1 MGKDESILALTERFG
16 DWWNHGFDAPRMTD
30 SLYPYDRMFSPIR
43 VNRLRLKNRL
53 IMAPMGN
60 ISMCDET
67 GRPNVKMLRYFAER
81 AKGGVGLITTGL
93 VPVSY
98 HIDKSLIENGELTY
112 FPRIDRS
119 RTVFAGWRD
128 LSAMCHAHGSA
139 IFLQLT
145 PGLGRV
151 GNPQC
156 LTNRFEFP
164 RSASFN
170 PNWYMKD
177 VPCMRLSDLSLTKI
191 IRRIGQGAADAK
203 ACNIDGVYLHG
214 HEGYL
219 LEQVTNPAFN
229 RRRIGK
235 YADYETFGLEMVR
248 EIRRRV
254 GPDYPIM
261 YRIDLSLALE
271 ETYGDK
277 MDTVSP
283 LRRFKG
289 GRTIGQTLT
298 YMEHLVEAGVDMFD
312 VDMGCYDNWW
322 LPHPPASMP
331 SGCYL
336 SLSEL
341 AKRHFE
347 ENRILSNKGLP
358 VPVAAVGKLGYPDLA
373 EGALRGEKCDLI
385 MLGRPLL
392 ADPDWCAKAF
402 AGRVSEIRPCIGCQE
417 ACLNE
422 FVEGGHPQCA
432 VNPRT
437 AFEDEFPQEI
447 PPAETAKRVAVIG
460 GGPAGITA
468 AEALVKRGHA
478 VTLYEKEEELGGS
491 LIPGSRAAIKY
502 EFANYLT
509 YLRNVAANL
518 CSAGRLTVHTGAAVS
533 AGMLKEAGFDAILIA
548 CGTRQNRPPVE
559 GIEGKN
565 VYFAIDVLNAPGLLE
580 GAKDVVVIGGGVV
593 GAETAYFLRYEHDKR
608 VKVVEMDRYIMN
620 HTCTANRGHLIHYL
634 EKAGV
639 ELLNC
644 TKLAKVGDGYVEVVQ
659 NLDKN
664 VPDPYVTWSPILPEN
679 VENPL
684 DALHKLRE
692 RPMRRALKADAVVLA
707 AGVSSNDGLYYDCLS
722 EHAAPEVYNVGDS
735 FRSGRVFEAVRSAY
749 RKALSI

>member
-1 MGKDESILALTERFG
+1 MGKDAVIQELSNQFG
-16 DWWNHGFDAPRMTD
+16 NWWEHGFQAPEMTAA
-30 SLYPYDRMFSPIR
+30 LYPYTELFSPITI
-43 VNRLRLKNRL
+43 NRLTIKNR
-53 IMAPMGN
+53 IVMAPMGN

-67 GRPNVKMLRYFAER
+67 GRPHIKMLKYFEER

-119 RTVFAGWRD
+119 RTVFAPWRD
-128 LSAMCHAHGSA
+128 LSAMCHSHGSS

-156 LTNRFEFP
+156 LTNRMEFP

-177 VPCMRLSDLSLTKI
+177 VPCMRLSDMALSKI
-191 IRRIGQGAADAK
+191 IKRIGQGAADAK
-203 ACNIDGVYLHG
+203 ACNLDGVYLHG

-229 RRRIGK
+229 HRKLGRF
-235 YADYETFGLEMVR
+235 ATYETFGLEMVR

-271 ETYGDK
+271 ETYKDK
-277 MDTVSP
+277 MDAVSP
-283 LRRFKG
+283 LKRFKG
-289 GRTIGQTLT
+289 GRTVEQTLE
-298 YMEHLVEAGVDMFD
+298 YMRHLVEAGVDIFD

-336 SLSEL
+336 SLSEITK
-341 AKRHFE
+341 AYFE
-347 ENRILSNKGLP
+347 KNHILSNKGLP
-358 VPVAAVGKLGYPDLA
+358 VPVVAVGKLGYPDLA
-373 EGALRGEKCDLI
+373 EQALRDNKCDMV

-392 ADPDWCAKAF
+392 ADPDWCGKAY
-402 AGRVSEIRPCIGCQE
+402 AGDVKHIRPCIGCQE

-437 AFEDEFPQEI
+437 AFEDEFPREV
-447 PPAETAKRVAVIG
+447 PKAERSKKVAVIG
-460 GGPAGITA
+460 AGPAGIMA
-468 AEALVKRGHA
+468 AQVLLKRGHQVVLFEKDA
-478 VTLYEKEEELGGS
+478 VGGS
-491 LIPGSRAAIKY
+491 LVPGSKAKIKY

-509 YLRNVAANL
+509 YLKNVLADLILNPAFELREHTCADAETLKQEAFDVIITATGTKQNL
-518 CSAGRLTVHTGAAVS
+518 
-533 AGMLKEAGFDAILIA
+533 
-548 CGTRQNRPPVE
+548 PPVD
-559 GIEGKN
+559 GIEQKH
-565 VYFAIDVLNAPGLLE
+565 VHFAIDVLMDPSLIADAE
-580 GAKDVVVIGGGVV
+580 DIVVIGGGVV
-593 GAETAYFLRYEHDKR
+593 GAETAYMLKYECGKN
-608 VKVVEMDRYIMN
+608 VKVVEMDKYIMN
-620 HTCTANRGHLIHYL
+620 HACTANRGHLIHYL
-634 EKAGV
+634 EEGGV

-644 TKLAKVGDGYVEVVQ
+644 TKLLRIKEGTVEVLQ
-659 NLDKN
+659 NVNKN

-679 VENPL
+679 VENPMDL
-684 DALHKLRE
+684 LHKIKEENMKRE
-692 RPMRRALKADAVVLA
+692 IKADAVILA
-707 AGVSSNDGLYYDCLS
+707 VGVKSENALYFNCVKT
-722 EHAAPEVYNVGDS
+722 HAAAEIYNIGDS
-735 FRSGRVFEAVRSAY
+735 FQGGRVFEAVRSAY
-749 RKALSI
+749 RKAISI